1 MIFTHRDKEQ
11 KRITHTLT
19 EADIRNRL
27 YGSAVGIVVDA
38 QEQFSKRHKDR
49 QVKTWLMKREPEE
62 EHNKIREE
70 LEALKKELELTKCK
84 LNRIRGRRTKKIR
97 IFAAYLTIFLIAAGL
112 TAAAVKGLIFAPK
125 RPAQTVISKL
135 GMTYSIQ
142 VAVYGNA
149 ADAQKFNSELNS
161 KGYQTFI
168 KESSFKSGKEKFVV
182 YAGRFQDRIS
192 ASRILT
198 TLKTKE
204 GLRDCFIT
212 SAPE

>member
-11 KRITHTLT
+11 KQITHTLT

-38 QEQFSKRHKDR
+38 QEQFSKKGKDR
-49 QVKTWLMKREPEE
+49 EGKKASIKKEPKDEQ
-62 EHNKIREE
+62 NKIHKE
-70 LEALKKELELTKCK
+70 LESLKKELEQAKCK
-84 LNRIRGRRTKKIR
+84 LNRIRGLRTKKLR
-97 IFAAYLTIFLIAAGL
+97 IFAAYLTIFLIAATL
-112 TAAAVKGLIFAPK
+112 TAAAVKRLIFAPK
-125 RPAQTVISKL
+125 RPTQTVISKL
-135 GMTYSIQ
+135 GMIYSIQ

-168 KESSFKSGKEKFVV
+168 KESYFKSGKEKFVV
-182 YAGRFQDRIS
+182 YAGRFQDRIN